1 LTSPRQVTP
10 AICLG
15 DRDDDDDDDDEEE
28 VDVDEV
34 EESDIEVVVVV
45 VVVVTTAV
53 VAVVVTWVMMH
64 VPHTCAPS
72 PPPTSSPTRRHVSRR
87 PPTLSAKLRNGILS

>member
-1 LTSPRQVTP
+1 MCCLMSPRQVTP
-10 AICLG
+10 LG
-15 DRDDDDDDDDEEE
+15 DRDDDDDEEEE

-53 VAVVVTWVMMH
+53 VAVVVMWVTMH
-64 VPHTCAPS
+64 RAS
-72 PPPTSSPTRRHVSRR
+72 ATSSPTRRHDSRR
-87 PPTLSAKLRNGILS
+87 PPTLSAKLRNVILS